1 MLNKLWHNGIPSST
15 GIKQTT
21 DTTWNNIGEAHKYNV
36 KWKKK
41 KKQNTENTYLIILF
55 TQSSKIRQNSSMPWD
70 DRIVVTLV
78 GRRGEKEEIVSRKV
92 QRRILGYW

>member
-21 DTTWNNIGEAHKYNV
+21 DTTWNNIDEAHKYNV

-41 KKQNTENTYLIILF
+41 KAKYWKYI
-55 TQSSKIRQNSSMPWD
+55 PYH
-70 DRIVVTLV
+70 LV
-78 GRRGEKEEIVSRKV
+78 HTKLKN
-92 QRRILGYW
+92 